1 MKNALNGLFKSADEY
16 YSVISNTYRLLE
28 RSYDRKISIHAAGQ
42 WLLDN
47 MYIIEEEY
55 EKIKES
61 KKSLKNKRLPI
72 IKTSEGDKYIS
83 IFYLAYELVEEN
95 KGYVD
100 QNIILNTLKEHQK
113 LSYLTSEE
121 LDLFVLMLQI
131 SLLKFITRICLN
143 ITNSQLKKIQ
153 VEKMLEADLADT
165 TVFRDLYNEFKYFK
179 NMREQ
184 MLNMTKIK
192 NANTAFVEYMAYRV
206 KELGAKGEKY
216 YNFLNEE
223 AEKIG
228 FTVEEAIIK
237 EHMEISKTTEYIG
250 RAIMSYK
257 HIQGLNFREI
267 FEKVNKIDETLK
279 DDYTKEFKACDYK
292 TKARYREYI
301 IKLAKKYNLSEVYVA
316 KKAVEC
322 SKKYQKHVGFFL
334 IGNERYLL
342 KKELGKPYKLSL
354 FFKKSIRPIR
364 AELYVLFILGLS
376 SYITIL
382 LSPKM
387 TFFDNM
393 FLNMLSLLVLFAFT
407 LEVVIKLTD
416 YILKKLNKPKI
427 LPRFDFAKTVDEKY
441 PTYVVMPTIIS
452 SIEKLDAMINK
463 MEVTYLANRSENM
476 YYMLLGDC
484 MSSDKEVIDID
495 EKIVKY
501 AKDKL
506 KELNDKY
513 PSEHVLF
520 NFMYRKRVYSKGEGC
535 YMGWERKRG
544 GLSQFNKLVLHKL
557 SDEDINKICYLTYN
571 DIVRAR
577 YAITVDEDT
586 MLSLNTAKDLAS
598 IISHP
603 LNKPILAKDGKTV
616 VDGYG
621 LIQPSVGLD
630 IESANKSIFSKI
642 FGGFGGLDIYT
653 NAVADVYQDYY
664 EEAIFCGKGI
674 YDIELFEKLLANEV
688 PENLVL
694 SHDLLEGSFLKAGL
708 ASDIELQDG
717 FPNNYI
723 SYMKR
728 NHRWYRGDMQIIR
741 WFFSPN
747 SKVSILSKWK
757 IFDNIRRPLLSVAAV
772 IAILLSALVSPHVF
786 IETTLVTFLIVNFGT
801 LLGMLNRL
809 LFGKVKHS
817 KDLQYIPIIHGF
829 AADLLT
835 MCFEFLT
842 LPYKAWTCISAFS
855 LSIYRMVISHKKLL
869 QWTTGEM
876 LDKTAKNTL
885 SYYYLNML
893 PNVIFSILVLI
904 APYTALHTHLIQ
916 KVFIYKFDM
925 KLAIALSFF
934 LAPLLAYLLGKDH
947 LLGRNKKLDKEA
959 NDEVLEIAKR
969 TWTFFDSMM
978 TPVNNFLPTD
988 NYQENRRIK
997 IANRTSSTNIGMG
1010 ILAIINA
1017 YDMNFI
1023 SKEETIDKLNNVY
1036 CTLEK
1041 LEKWNGHLYNWY
1053 NIKTLE
1059 PLRPRFV
1066 STVDSGNFIACLY
1079 VVKQF
1084 LIELKDENNFSKDTI
1099 KDYTEE
1105 YKNDSEYSKKI
1116 EYIYNLNEEIIEN
1129 TDFKELYN
1137 GERNLFYIGY
1147 AQESGELVNSY
1158 YDMLMSE
1165 NRTTSLIA
1173 IARRQVTSKH
1183 WFALARNLVDVDGY
1197 KGLTSWAGTSFEYFM
1212 PYIFNKSYEHT
1223 LIDQSLFFNEYSQIK
1238 YAKENK
1244 VPWGISESAFAVKD
1258 NDLNYQ
1264 YQEFGIPW
1272 LGLKRGLN
1280 DYLVISPYASLLMI
1294 EFDPQNV
1301 YKNIKR
1307 LKKIGAYSTFGFY
1320 EAIDYTKEHIGQ
1332 NEKYEIVKTYM
1343 AHHQGM
1349 ILASINNYINNGI
1362 IKKRFSLNP
1371 DIKAC
1376 DILLKERE
1384 RIKAKTKKSTEDR
1397 DNTFTQKNVERYTS
1411 FVLSKSEDRKL
1422 PQTIDDKKQIA
1433 LLKGVNLSVVLSSA
1447 GNMFIRYKDKIVNKQ
1462 RYSSPEG
1469 CGNYVYLTD
1478 KVTGKTISVTDGM
1491 LKTDTLEE
1499 INKTIWNASLD
1510 KVECYI
1516 EGKELETTT
1525 TICLSPEYNMEIKK
1539 VSIYNNTNIKR
1550 EIIITTMLEPAM
1562 TDYMTNVVHP
1572 SFNNLQIETA
1582 YDEDLDCLI
1591 ASKRKKNEND
1601 EDMFV
1606 FTKLIG
1612 IDLEKEV
1619 ETEKQKLINDKGSAY
1634 NESVSKYPL
1643 WPILSYR
1650 ARIILDPY
1658 ERQDFYYLLGVAD
1671 SKYKVSNAIVN
1682 MDNRTLIEQF
1692 RLSGELNAVTS
1703 RYLKLEP
1710 TKAEIY
1716 NSIIYEVLF
1725 NKSKVDEEKFWNLNI
1740 NQSMLWKYSISGDLP
1755 ILTVYVDKIEDA
1767 GIINE
1772 IIKFMD
1778 YTKNRKIDL
1787 DIIVII
1793 NEKEETDGH
1802 LYRYIKSR
1810 IDRAV
1815 YMEYTKGNIYIL
1827 NVRYLSDDEVKLLTF
1842 LSKKYITNID
1852 DFLTVSEMKKNGKTI
1867 IDEKEIIEKEEE
1879 KLNGKQNI

>member
-1 MKNALNGLFKSADEY
+1 MKNTLNGLFKSAEEY
-16 YSVISNTYRLLE
+16 YEVISNTYKLLE
-28 RSYDRKISIHAAGQ
+28 RSYDKKISIHSAGQ

-55 EKIKES
+55 ENIKES

-100 QNIILNTLKEHQK
+100 QNIILNTLREHQK

-153 VEKMLEADLADT
+153 VEKMLEADLSDG
-165 TVFRDLYNEFKYFK
+165 TVFKDLYNEFKYFK
-179 NMREQ
+179 NMREH
-184 MLNMTKIK
+184 MLDMSKIK

-206 KELGAKGEKY
+206 KELGQKGEKY

-228 FTVEEAIIK
+228 FTVEEAIVK

-279 DDYTKEFKACDYK
+279 EDYTDEFRVCDYK
-292 TKARYREYI
+292 TKTRYRKYV

-322 SKKYQKHVGFFL
+322 SKKYKKHVGFFL
-334 IGNERYLL
+334 IGNEKYLL
-342 KKELGKPYKLSL
+342 KKALGKPYKASL

-364 AELYVLFILGLS
+364 AELYILFILGLS

-387 TFFDNM
+387 TFFDNVI
-393 FLNMLSLLVLFAFT
+393 LNMLSLLVVFAFA

-416 YILKKLNKPKI
+416 YFLKKFKKPKI

-452 SIEKLDAMINK
+452 SLEKLDAMINK
-463 MEVTYLANRSENM
+463 MEVTFLANRSENM

-484 MSSDKEVIDID
+484 MSSDKEVIDLD

-501 AKDKL
+501 AKQKL
-506 KELNDKY
+506 DELNKKY

-520 NFMYRKRVYSKGEGC
+520 NFMYRKRVYSKGENC

-557 SDEDINKICYLTYN
+557 SDEQIDKICYLTYN
-571 DIVRAR
+571 DIVKAK

-598 IISHP
+598 IIAHP

-674 YDIELFEKLLANEV
+674 YDIELFEHLLANEV

-741 WFFSPN
+741 WFFSST

-757 IFDNIRRPLLSVAAV
+757 IFDNIRRPLVSVAAI
-772 IAILLSALVSPHVF
+772 IAIILSALISPQVF
-786 IETTLVTFLIVNFGT
+786 LTTILATFLITNAGT
-801 LLGMLNRL
+801 ILGMINRII
-809 LFGKVKHS
+809 FGRVKHS
-817 KDLQYIPIIHGF
+817 KDLQYIPLIHGF

-835 MCFEFLT
+835 MCFNFLT
-842 LPYKAWTCISAFS
+842 LPYQAYTCISAFT
-855 LSIYRMVISHKKLL
+855 LSIYRMCISHKNLL

-876 LDKTAKNTL
+876 LDKTAKNSL
-885 SYYYLNML
+885 SYYYINML
-893 PNVIFSILVLI
+893 SNVIFALILVF
-904 APYTALHTHLIQ
+904 APYTTLHTHLITNT
-916 KVFIYKFDM
+916 VIYNINF
-925 KLAIALSFF
+925 KLIFAVCFF
-934 LAPLLAYLLGKDH
+934 LAPVLAYLLGKDH
-947 LLGRNKKLDKEA
+947 LIGRNKKLDKNEEE
-959 NDEVLEIAKR
+959 EVIEVAKR
-969 TWTFFDSMM
+969 TWIFFDSMM
-978 TPVNNFLPTD
+978 TPINNFLPTD

-1017 YDMNFI
+1017 YDLNFI
-1023 SKEETIDKLNNVY
+1023 SKEETIEKLYNVY
-1036 CTLEK
+1036 QTLEK

-1059 PLRPRFV
+1059 PLRPRFI

-1084 LIELKDENNFSKDTI
+1084 LIELKDENNFTKDVI
-1099 KDYTEE
+1099 KDHTED
-1105 YKNDSEYSKKI
+1105 YKNNDEYSSKI
-1116 EYIYNLNEEIIEN
+1116 EYIFNLNEEIIEN
-1129 TDFKELYN
+1129 TDFTALYN

-1223 LIDQSLFFNEYSQIK
+1223 LIDQSLFFNKFSQIK
-1238 YAKENK
+1238 YAKENN

-1258 NDLNYQ
+1258 NELNYQ

-1301 YKNIKR
+1301 YKNMKK

-1320 EAIDYTKEHIGQ
+1320 EAIDYTKEHIGE
-1332 NEKYEIVKTYM
+1332 NEKYEIIKTYM

-1349 ILASINNYINNGI
+1349 ILASINNYINDGI

-1371 DIKAC
+1371 DIRAC

-1384 RIKAKTKKSTEDR
+1384 RIKARIKKSTSVR

-1411 FVLSKSEDRKL
+1411 FVSCKSEDRKL
-1422 PQTIDDKKQIA
+1422 PQTINDKKQMA
-1433 LLKGVNLSVVLSSA
+1433 VLKGVNLSLIALST
-1447 GNMFIRYKDKIVNKQ
+1447 GEKFIRYKDKIVNKQ
-1462 RYSSPEG
+1462 KYSSPKS
-1469 CGNYVYLTD
+1469 CGNFVYLTD
-1478 KVTGKTISVTDGM
+1478 KVTSKTISVTDGS
-1491 LKTDTLEE
+1491 LLNDTLEQT
-1499 INKTIWNASLD
+1499 NKKIWTASLD
-1510 KVECYI
+1510 KIECYI
-1516 EGKELETTT
+1516 EGKELEVTE
-1525 TICLSPEYNMEIKK
+1525 TISLSPEYNMEINKI
-1539 VSIYNNTNIKR
+1539 SIYNNTNIKR

-1562 TDYMTNVVHP
+1562 TDYMTNIVHP
-1572 SFNNLQIETA
+1572 SFNNLQIETN
-1582 YDEDLDCLI
+1582 YDEELDALI

-1606 FTKLIG
+1606 YTKLVG
-1612 IDLEKEV
+1612 IDLEKDV
-1619 ETEKQKLINDKGSAY
+1619 ETEKQKIVQDKENAY
-1634 NESVSKYPL
+1634 NEDVSKYPL
-1643 WPILSYR
+1643 WPVLSYR

-1671 SKYKVSNAIVN
+1671 SKYKISNAIVN
-1682 MDNRTLIEQF
+1682 MDKRTIAEQF
-1692 RLSGELNAVTS
+1692 KLAGELNSVTS

-1716 NSIIYEVLF
+1716 NSILYEILF
-1725 NKSKVDEEKFWNLNI
+1725 NKPKIDEEKFWDLNI

-1755 ILTVYVDKIEDA
+1755 ILTVYVDSIEDA

-1778 YTKNRKIDL
+1778 YTKNRKIDI
-1787 DIIVII
+1787 DIIVVI

-1815 YMEYTKGNIYIL
+1815 YMDYTKGNIYIL
-1827 NVRYLSDDEVKLLTF
+1827 NVRYLTDNEVKLLSF
-1842 LSKKYITNID
+1842 LSKKYITKID
-1852 DFLTVSEMKKNGKTI
+1852 DFLTVSEMKKSGRTI
-1867 IDEKEIIEKEEE
+1867 IEEKEEIKKE
-1879 KLNGKQNI
+1879 EENLNDK